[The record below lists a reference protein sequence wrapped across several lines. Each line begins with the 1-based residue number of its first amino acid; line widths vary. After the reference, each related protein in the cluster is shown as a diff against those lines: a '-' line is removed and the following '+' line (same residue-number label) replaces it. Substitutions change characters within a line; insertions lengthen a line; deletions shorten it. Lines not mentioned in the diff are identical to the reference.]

1 MNTAGSA
8 TAPNR
13 SGRSGLIDCDVHN
26 VVPSEAALRPYL
38 SARWRAYSDKVG
50 TRTYLPYVGGFHYP
64 KVSRGAARLDAWSPQ
79 GHAPGTDLDFMRK
92 QLLDEYDIDR
102 AVLNC
107 LYRAPEER
115 NEEYGAA
122 LASAVND
129 WQIEHWLEPE
139 QRLRAS
145 VLVPFESPDLAV
157 AEIKRCSQHPG
168 FVQVL
173 LYPRT
178 KEPLGKRKYWPIYET
193 AAEHGLPVG
202 IHFAT
207 STPNPI
213 TSGGWPSFY
222 IEDHTAMSVSFQA
235 QLTSLIMEGVFDR
248 FPELRVVLIEGG
260 FAWIP
265 ALLQRLD
272 DLYERVGDEVP
283 ALARRPSDYLL
294 DDRIKVT
301 TQPMEEPE
309 RPRDLIRLIEQVGEK
324 TLMFSTDY
332 PHWDFDNPNRAF
344 QVRLPSGMERRVMC
358 DNAREF
364 YRL

>member
-1 MNTAGSA
+1 MTPAESTTAHA
-8 TAPNR
+8 R
-13 SGRSGLIDCDVHN
+13 SGRPGLIDCDVHN

-38 SARWRAYSDKVG
+38 SQKWRTYSDKVG

-64 KVSRGAARLDAWSPQ
+64 KVSRGAARLDAWSPE
-79 GHAPGTDLDFMRK
+79 GHAPGTDLDFMRH
-92 QLLDEYDIDR
+92 QLLDEYNIDR

-115 NEEYGAA
+115 NERYGAA

-129 WQIEHWLEPE
+129 WQVEHWLEPE
-139 QRLRAS
+139 GRLRAS

-157 AEIKRCSQHPG
+157 DEIKRCSRHPG

-173 LYPRT
+173 LFPRT
-178 KEPLGKRKYWPIYET
+178 KEPLGRRKYWPIYE
-193 AAEHGLPVG
+193 AASACGLPVG

-207 STPNPI
+207 TTANPI
-213 TSGGWPSFY
+213 TAGGWPSFY
-222 IEDHTAMSVSFQA
+222 IEDHTAMSVAFQA

-248 FPELRVVLIEGG
+248 FPDLRVVLIEGG
-260 FAWIP
+260 FGWIP

-272 DLYERVGDEVP
+272 DLYQRARDEVP
-283 ALARRPSDYLL
+283 HLERRPSDYLC
-294 DDRIKVT
+294 DRIKVT

-309 RPRDLIRLIEQVGEK
+309 RPRDLIPLIEQVGER

-332 PHWDFDNPNRAF
+332 PHWDFDNPHRAF
-344 QVRLPSGMERRVMC
+344 RVRLPAELERRIMH
-358 DNAREF
+358 DNARDF